1 MVELETIMESCEY
14 QRQLSAYH
22 DGELPAG
29 QAAEVERHLSEC
41 ERCAGELERLRG
53 ISAFL
58 SAASASRYVPDAAM
72 RRWRQSVRPARDRA
86 VLRLT
91 EMLSAAAAAVLI
103 LCASVLWQYHA
114 RAPRPAQSESWETAA
129 VRTASP
135 AIRTTAGQ
143 LTGGPETPPDVQ
155 LANTILGSTTSR
167 KAAQP

>member
-1 MVELETIMESCEY
+1 MTSCEY
-14 QRQLSAYH
+14 QRQLSAYY

-29 QAAEVERHLSEC
+29 QADDVERHLAEC
-41 ERCAGELERLRG
+41 ESCAAELEKLRG
-53 ISAFL
+53 ISAFI
-58 SAASASRYVPDAAM
+58 SAASTTQYVPDAAM

-91 EMLSAAAAAVLI
+91 QMLSAAAAAVLI
-103 LCASVLWQYHA
+103 LCTTILWQHYA
-114 RAPRPAQSESWETAA
+114 NTSRPAQAEAWESAA

-135 AIRTTAGQ
+135 TIRTTAGQ

-155 LANTILGSTTSR
+155 LANAILGTATAR